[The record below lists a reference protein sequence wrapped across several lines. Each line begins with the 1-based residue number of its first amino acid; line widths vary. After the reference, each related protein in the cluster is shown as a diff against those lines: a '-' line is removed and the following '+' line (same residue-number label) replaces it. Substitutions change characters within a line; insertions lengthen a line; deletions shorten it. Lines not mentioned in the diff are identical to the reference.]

1 MKLSRSAFCSRR
13 RRHRRRRLLA
23 ASCLLL
29 PVAWLLLKAGCCLLV
44 IALQR
49 AFLCRSGFVVAS
61 LRLSGWVAVLL
72 LLLFCWCCLLF
83 FPHWSVM
90 VTAVASGRSPHG
102 EDPVAVGVIVTM
114 SAPFA
119 HCPSVLLF
127 VAVAAVI
134 AAAAS
139 SLLLVYCCLL
149 PGCC

>member
-1 MKLSRSAFCSRR
+1 
-13 RRHRRRRLLA
+13 
-23 ASCLLL
+23 
-29 PVAWLLLKAGCCLLV
+29 
-44 IALQR
+44 
-49 AFLCRSGFVVAS
+49 
-61 LRLSGWVAVLL
+61 
-72 LLLFCWCCLLF
+72 
-83 FPHWSVM
+83 M

-139 SLLLVYCCLL
+139 FLLLLHSWLVAACC
-149 PGCC
+149 CCCFA

>member
-1 MKLSRSAFCSRR
+1 MV
-13 RRHRRRRLLA
+13 
-23 ASCLLL
+23 L
-29 PVAWLLLKAGCCLLV
+29 PSLLLV
-44 IALQR
+44 IVGMISCYHHLHLASFCSQR
-49 AFLCRSGFVVAS
+49 HAGDLGWRVRLIHHYHHLGGAWRIDLCSLCLAELAYKVV
-61 LRLSGWVAVLL
+61 LRLSRMMFVCFLS
-72 LLLFCWCCLLF
+72 
-83 FPHWSVM
+83 PHWSVM
-90 VTAVASGRSPHG
+90 VTALASGRSPHG

-139 SLLLVYCCLL
+139 SLLLVHCWLL